1 MAYRQRVLRSWSPPP
16 AQRSWFIAQGAAICL
31 DHGAPLAEGV
41 VLSTLRQEP
50 LEAPPSLLAW
60 NRLNADCLLVRR
72 KSFQEAQNLQG
83 IALLQDF
90 AKSPDDDVIVIEVAV
105 LIRHTASP
113 WAVALF
119 GFIYTILS
127 NS

>member
-1 MAYRQRVLRSWSPPP
+1 
-16 AQRSWFIAQGAAICL
+16 
-31 DHGAPLAEGV
+31 
-41 VLSTLRQEP
+41 
-50 LEAPPSLLAW
+50 
-60 NRLNADCLLVRR
+60 LLVRR
-72 KSFQEAQNLQG
+72 KPFQEAQNLQG

-119 GFIYTILS
+119 GFICTILS